1 VPRPERWTGKPIR
14 FGRLDRLSQL
24 ALVAAHGALESASAP
39 GLAAERIGLV
49 LGTAC
54 GAHLSNELFWRSL
67 QQPDAASP
75 GLFAYTLPSSAA
87 GEISIHLGIKG
98 PCLTLAHDTTSGLAA
113 LALGA
118 HLLAAGS
125 ADWVL
130 AGGVDVLGVTRLRS
144 HGAIGTASEGAAF
157 VLLTRAETTQAALA
171 GVGQASGEESRPRAV
186 AAALQQAELRVEELS
201 ATVDG
206 EWSEGVAVFGEC
218 LAARP
223 LLGLCAALA
232 RSALPCLVVAAGPEG
247 TCALCLAS

>member
-1 VPRPERWTGKPIR
+1 MGAGKPVR

-24 ALVAAHGALESASAP
+24 ALVAAHEALASAP
-39 GLAAERIGLV
+39 PGRALAERSGLV

-54 GAHLSNELFWRSL
+54 GAHLSNELFWRGL

-75 GLFAYTLPSSAA
+75 GLFAYTLPSSAT

-98 PCLTLAHDTTSGLAA
+98 PCVTLAHDTTSGLAA
-113 LALGA
+113 LALA
-118 HLLAAGS
+118 AQLIAAGS

-130 AGGVDVLGVTRLRS
+130 AGGADVLGVTRLRGQ
-144 HGAIGTASEGAAF
+144 GAAATAAEGAAF
-157 VLLTRAETTQAALA
+157 VLLARDEPARARLT
-171 GVGQASGEESRPRAV
+171 GVGQAAGEDSRARAV
-186 AAALQQAELRVEELS
+186 AAALQQAEVRVDELR
-201 ATVDG
+201 ATVDE
-206 EWSEGVAVFGEC
+206 EWREGVSVVGEC

-223 LLGLCAALA
+223 LLGLCAALE